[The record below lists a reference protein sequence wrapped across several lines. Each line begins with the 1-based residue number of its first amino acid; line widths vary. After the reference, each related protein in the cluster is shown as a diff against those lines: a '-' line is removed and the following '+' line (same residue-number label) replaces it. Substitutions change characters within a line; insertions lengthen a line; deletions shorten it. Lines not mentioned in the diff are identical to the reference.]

1 MEEDTFQ
8 CKVQLCDFPA
18 LDEVQVGERVPK
30 QEWSHWDPEVAR
42 RKSRVP
48 IPASSSSDSESM
60 EGNIDSDSEYGLESL
75 ISAENSDSD
84 SLYWE
89 DISLPEDFADLRS
102 QLLTPRGMSLS
113 PINIPNLHVPSD
125 YIPATPIYSPTSP
138 DYSPSMSP
146 ITVESDS
153 SDTIAPSTSSSGI
166 ITTRDC
172 DMFEMY
178 NTDSDQDLEGEA
190 ETMSLVGAYL
200 NRGKLPVKIHGVFIF
215 PQPVYVHNL
224 TWNEHPFEHCANH
237 CVMPEK
243 SDKSFA
249 KFYLT
254 HSLCTKHRSSLT
266 NMGPWI
272 YLTNRVT
279 TLPKLHKSPQICHF
293 INLLHGKIKGDQRVR
308 DYLVV
313 CQLVD
318 TLGNFTLIVRVDLF
332 LTNNPLELKSFTQ
345 TYYLNDH
352 VDFGDKM
359 QFYVGKDFMEKIYEF
374 HVGN

>member
-1 MEEDTFQ
+1 MEEDTFE
-8 CKVQLCDFPA
+8 CKVQLCGFAA
-18 LDEVQVGERVPK
+18 LDEVQLGKRVPK
-30 QEWSHWDPEVAR
+30 QEWAHWDPEVAR
-42 RKSRVP
+42 RRSRVP
-48 IPASSSSDSESM
+48 IPASPSSSDFSM
-60 EGNIDSDSEYGLESL
+60 EANIDSDSEYGSESL
-75 ISAENSDSD
+75 LSAENSDNE

-89 DISLPEDFADLRS
+89 DISLPREFANLGS

-125 YIPATPIYSPTSP
+125 YIPASPIYSPTSL

-146 ITVESDS
+146 ITVETDS
-153 SDTIAPSTSSSGI
+153 SDTIAPSTSSSGM

-178 NTDSDQDLEGEA
+178 NTDSDQDLEGEP
-190 ETMSLVGAYL
+190 ETISLVGNYL

-237 CVMPEK
+237 CVLPEK

-308 DYLVV
+308 DYLVA

-332 LTNNPLELKSFTQ
+332 LTNNPLELKTFTQ